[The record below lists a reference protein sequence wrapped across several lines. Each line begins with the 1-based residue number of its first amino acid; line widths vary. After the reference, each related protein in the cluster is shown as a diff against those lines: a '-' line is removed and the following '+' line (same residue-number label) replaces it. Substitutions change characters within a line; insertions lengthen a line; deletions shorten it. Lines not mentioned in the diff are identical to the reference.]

1 MAMEYDGHM
10 KAQKAGQGVGLL
22 MFLQSPWAAFAWF
35 VWRLDFFY
43 QEGFVNP
50 GRFDGSV
57 FWSLLAVLLTWCAL
71 LPTVFAVPM
80 WAKRGRTTTAEWDA
94 KVAFFLH
101 FLLPGSLVFST
112 LFLWAFPHL
121 WGLMPLEGSFSKEA
135 WKIAPLIGLFSF
147 AGVPTIMVFMALRRI
162 LANPEF
168 AGEKPPALKRHRLET
183 PPPVTSS
190 TLLRVTGTESGT
202 VHFVVEKEHLGHD
215 AWVGLYWS
223 GQSDHD
229 HGGCWMWARDAEDG
243 AGTLQHT
250 ANGPL
255 SLRLFKDG
263 GYVRMTAVNVEPATT
278 EVASDDANPKF
289 WDP

>member
-1 MAMEYDGHM
+1 MAAEYDGHM
-10 KAQKAGQGVGLL
+10 KAQKAGQALGLL
-22 MFLQSPWAAFAWF
+22 MFFQAPWAVFAWF
-35 VWRLDFFY
+35 VWRIDFFY
-43 QEGFVNP
+43 REGFVGP
-50 GRFDGSV
+50 GRFEGSA

-80 WAKRGRTTTAEWDA
+80 WAKRGRTTTVEWDA

-135 WKIAPLIGLFSF
+135 WKIGPFIGLFSF
-147 AGVPTIMVFMALRRI
+147 AGVPTIMVFMVLRRI

-168 AGEKPPALKRHRLET
+168 AGEKAPALKRHRLEM
-183 PPPVTSS
+183 PPPVSMS

-202 VHFVVEKEHLGHD
+202 VHFAVDAEHLDHD
-215 AWVGLYWS
+215 AWVGLYRS

-229 HGGCWMWARDAEDG
+229 HGERWIWVRDAEGG
-243 AGTLQHT
+243 AGTLQHA

-263 GYVRMTAVNVEPATT
+263 GYNRMTSVNVEPASV
-278 EVASDDANPKF
+278 EAAMEAPNPMF
-289 WDP
+289 WDA